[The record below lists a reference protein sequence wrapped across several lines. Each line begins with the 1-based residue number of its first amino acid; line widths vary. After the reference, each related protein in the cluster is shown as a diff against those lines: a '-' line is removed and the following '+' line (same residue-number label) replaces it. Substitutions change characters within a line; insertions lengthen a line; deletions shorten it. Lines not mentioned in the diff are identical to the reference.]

1 VGLGSSVAG
10 KLVPARMRQ
19 RRTYTVGAVMALA
32 VIIVAIYLV
41 GFTSAFSVRKVTVSG
56 LHRLTENGV
65 LAVAKVPK
73 GKPLARIDLKPIHDR
88 VAAIPGVARVDVK
101 RAWPDGIR
109 IVVTERTG
117 VAVIDRNGEQWLV
130 DVNGVAFQRLHQP
143 LAGMPRLEPAPAK
156 KPDAAAKAALRVA
169 ADLPDWLR
177 IRTIT
182 ITASTP
188 ESVTLSLTKGRT
200 VKWGAASDDQ
210 RKAAVLLPLLKQS
223 GTVYDVE
230 SPNVVAVH

>member
-1 VGLGSSVAG
+1 MGLGSSVAG
-10 KLVPARMRQ
+10 KLVPARMMQ
-19 RRTYTVGAVMALA
+19 RNTYTIGGVVALA
-32 VIIVAIYLV
+32 VIVVAIYLV

-56 LHRLTENGV
+56 LHRLTRHGV

-109 IVVTERTG
+109 IVVTERKT
-117 VAVIDRNGEQWLV
+117 VAVIDRGGQQWLV
-130 DVNGVAFQRLHQP
+130 DVNGVAFQRLHHP
-143 LAGMPRLEPAPAK
+143 LTGVPKLEPAPAQ

-182 ITASTP
+182 ITANTP
-188 ESVTLSLTKGRT
+188 DSVTLSLTKGRT
-200 VKWGAASDDQ
+200 VKWGSATNDK
-210 RKAAVLLPLLKQS
+210 RKADVLLPLLKRS

>member
-1 VGLGSSVAG
+1 VGLGSSVAN
-10 KLVPARMRQ
+10 KLVPASMKQ
-19 RRTYTVGAVMALA
+19 RSTYTIGAVVALA

-56 LHRLTENGV
+56 LHRLTEHGV

-73 GKPLARIDLKPIHDR
+73 GKPLARLDLKPIHDR

-117 VAVIDRNGEQWLV
+117 VAVISRGGVDWLV
-130 DVNGVAFQRLHQP
+130 DKNGVAFQRLHRP
-143 LAGMPRLEPAPAK
+143 LSGVPRLEPAPAQ
-156 KPDAAAKAALRVA
+156 KPDAAAKAALTVA
-169 ADLPDWLR
+169 GDLPSWLR

-182 ITASTP
+182 ISATTP
-188 ESVTLSLTKGRT
+188 DSVTLSLTKGRT
-200 VKWGAASDDQ
+200 VKWGTATNDK
-210 RKAAVLLPLLKQS
+210 RKADVLLPLLRRS

-230 SPNVVAVH
+230 SPDVVAVH